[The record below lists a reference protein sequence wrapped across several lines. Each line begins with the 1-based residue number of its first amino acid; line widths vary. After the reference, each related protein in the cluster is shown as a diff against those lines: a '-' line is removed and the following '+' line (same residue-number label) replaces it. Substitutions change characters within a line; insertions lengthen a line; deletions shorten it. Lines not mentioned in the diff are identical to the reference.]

1 MSQQVLTESS
11 PKQGAGAHPVNKE
24 RQHFDFNRITDEQ
37 FNTAADHMKL
47 DADARLVLSSPYREL
62 IVQLPVRMDDGRL
75 ELFHG
80 YRVQHNAARGPYK
93 GGIRYHP
100 KVDLGEV
107 RSLAALMTWK
117 TALVDVPFGG
127 AKGGVT
133 VDPTLLSQ
141 SELQKLT
148 RVFTQKLDMAL
159 GVYRD
164 IAAPDVNTN
173 AQIMAWMMDEY
184 GRKHGYTPAIVTG

>member
-1 MSQQVLTESS
+1 
-11 PKQGAGAHPVNKE
+11 
-24 RQHFDFNRITDEQ
+24 
-37 FNTAADHMKL
+37 MKL
-47 DADARLVLSSPYREL
+47 DPDARLVLSSPYREL

-75 ELFHG
+75 ELFCG

-100 KVDLGEV
+100 NVDLGEV

-148 RVFTQKLDMAL
+148 RV
-159 GVYRD
+159 
-164 IAAPDVNTN
+164 
-173 AQIMAWMMDEY
+173 
-184 GRKHGYTPAIVTG
+184 